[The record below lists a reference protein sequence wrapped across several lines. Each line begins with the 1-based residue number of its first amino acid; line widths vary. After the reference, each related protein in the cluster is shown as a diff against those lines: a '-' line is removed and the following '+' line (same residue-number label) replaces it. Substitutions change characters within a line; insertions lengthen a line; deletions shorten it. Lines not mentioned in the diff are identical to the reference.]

1 LESRRLIE
9 EVGRIKSAG
18 KIVAAYINDDTD
30 LLVNTLRQIAE
41 KTTNPLK
48 RFIVETFVENYP
60 SNIMGNILEFS
71 VSKLKYIDEGFDV
84 DDMLSCVFEDAFI
97 MMPFLE
103 GEDREKGSL

>member
-1 LESRRLIE
+1 
-9 EVGRIKSAG
+9 
-18 KIVAAYINDDTD
+18 
-30 LLVNTLRQIAE
+30 
-41 KTTNPLK
+41 
-48 RFIVETFVENYP
+48 
-60 SNIMGNILEFS
+60 MGNILEFS